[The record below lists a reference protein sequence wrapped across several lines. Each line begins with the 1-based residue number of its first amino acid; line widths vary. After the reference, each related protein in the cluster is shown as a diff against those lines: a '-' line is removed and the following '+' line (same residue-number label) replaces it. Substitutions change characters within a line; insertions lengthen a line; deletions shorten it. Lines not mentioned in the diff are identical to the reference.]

1 MLAPETLLC
10 VAPSLT
16 DGWWSGLQLARG
28 RLACVTHGAPEADGE
43 PISLG
48 CVVDS
53 ACVTPRA
60 RTKAEAEAVTEALRE
75 RLQNEVLKRGMPFI
89 LRYCDSE
96 PEWWRRAVG
105 KALAPI
111 ADRILVNDLQH
122 VAKVAEAWRVDPARI
137 LYVPF
142 ARPAPVIGEDDE
154 EDAPSAGEIIVIGL
168 EGEAPGLPAGSA
180 AKRTTQVIA
189 GNAAAVYRAAQ
200 WGDKAPKAVFV
211 TPAASASLPHVLAAF
226 SALAPVV
233 AGRTAQ
239 ALAVIPIPSQSF
251 LYDPADSKAAA
262 AALEA
267 ALALA
272 GPEREALQAAA
283 VQRLAFYAPQRI
295 ADTVIRI
302 FRGLSMSVGIRK

>member
-10 VAPSLT
+10 VAPSST
-16 DGWWSGLQLARG
+16 DGWWSGLQVARG
-28 RLACVTHGAPEADGE
+28 RLACVTHGAPDAEAE

-60 RTKAEAEAVTEALRE
+60 RTRAEAEAVSEALRE

-96 PEWWRRAVG
+96 PELWRRAVG
-105 KALAPI
+105 KALVPI

-137 LYVPF
+137 LYVPY
-142 ARPAPVIGEDDE
+142 ARPAPVLGNEDE
-154 EDAPSAGEIIVIGL
+154 EEVPAASDLVVIAL
-168 EGEAPGLPAGSA
+168 EGEAPGLPAGITRKQA
-180 AKRTTQVIA
+180 PRVIA
-189 GNAAAVYRAAQ
+189 GNAETVYKAAY
-200 WGDKAPKAVFV
+200 WGDRAPKAVFV

-226 SALAPVV
+226 SSLAPVV

-239 ALAVIPIPSQSF
+239 ALAVVPIPSQSF

-262 AALEA
+262 VALEA

-272 GPEREALQAAA
+272 GPERDALEAAA
-283 VQRLAFYAPQRI
+283 VRRLAFYAPQRI

-302 FRGLSMSVGIRK
+302 FRGLSASVGIRK